1 MNDFRPAAD
10 EIRALARV
18 HPPRVGLVLGSGL
31 ETVVDSI
38 DQCAAIAYD
47 ALPGVVRLLNR
58 FFTLLPNT
66 AVTG

>member
-31 ETVVDSI
+31 ETVVDSV
-38 DQCAAIAYD
+38 DQSAAIVYD
-47 ALPGVVRLLNR
+47 ALLGMMGLLNL
-58 FFTLLPNT
+58 FFTLLANT